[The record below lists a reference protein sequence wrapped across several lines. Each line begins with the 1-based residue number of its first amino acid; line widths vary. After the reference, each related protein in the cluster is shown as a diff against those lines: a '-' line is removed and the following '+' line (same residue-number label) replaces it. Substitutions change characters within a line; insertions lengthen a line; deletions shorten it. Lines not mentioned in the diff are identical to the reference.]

1 MTCDVAII
9 KKAFPAAPSHWIW
22 KIFFPKDICAQE
34 NTGGIVAGTTVAFC
48 NRLHPETFFSPLT
61 SKKLHIESL
70 ESIFYWFVALLCCFN
85 FRIMHLFLLGLQIS
99 APGNMIIQSVIPFSN
114 PTGLNKTTLNS
125 LTKSVGNIHGV
136 ISLPE
141 CCHHLWSGIRR
152 KRSCIC
158 GSTHVGIWQG
168 CSLINS
174 TYSRTLYFGTDW
186 LSLGPCRGQTD
197 DLINK
202 R

>member
-114 PTGLNKTTLNS
+114 PTGLNKKNFVQPDQKCWQHSWSDFFARMLPS
-125 LTKSVGNIHGV
+125 LMVRDQTKKK
-136 ISLPE
+136 L
-141 CCHHLWSGIRR
+141 HLWE
-152 KRSCIC
+152 
-158 GSTHVGIWQG
+158 
-168 CSLINS
+168 
-174 TYSRTLYFGTDW
+174 Y
-186 LSLGPCRGQTD
+186 PCRYLTRLQSNKFD
-197 DLINK
+197 IQSNPVFWNRLIIFGALPWPNQWFNQ
-202 R
+202 